1 MARIAVG
8 HLPDIVREYIAT
20 VLEPAGSRA
29 GGALP
34 MILGFAKVW
43 IPNQVIPKMITDK
56 KAVLESLYILDA
68 QGMVDV
74 DAVIEALSP
83 VLEEN
88 PFVWQGYRF
97 DKGDLEK
104 MREIASRYVGKEHQY
119 G

>member
-1 MARIAVG
+1 MARVAVG
-8 HLPDIVREYIAT
+8 HIPEIVREYIAT

-43 IPNQVIPKMITDK
+43 IPNQVIPKMISEK
-56 KAVLESLYILDA
+56 KNLLESFYLMDA
-68 QGMVDV
+68 QGMVDI
-74 DAVIEALSP
+74 DAVIEALTP
-83 VLEEN
+83 VLEQN

-97 DKGDLEK
+97 DRSDLEK
-104 MREIASRYVGKEHQY
+104 MREIANRYVSAENRY

>member
-1 MARIAVG
+1 MARVAVG
-8 HLPDIVREYIAT
+8 HLPEVVREYIAT

-43 IPNQVIPKMITDK
+43 IPNQVIPKMIADK
-56 KAVLESLYILDA
+56 KTLLESFYLMDE
-68 QGMVDV
+68 QGMMDV
-74 DAVIEALSP
+74 DAVIEALTP
-83 VLEEN
+83 VLEQN

-97 DKGDLEK
+97 DRNDLEK
-104 MREIASRYVGKEHQY
+104 MREIANRYAVRENGY

>member
-1 MARIAVG
+1 MARVAVG
-8 HLPDIVREYIAT
+8 HLPEIVREYIST
-20 VLEPAGSRA
+20 VLEPAGARA

-43 IPNQVIPKMITDK
+43 IPNQVMPKIISDK
-56 KAVLESLYILDA
+56 KTLLESMYLIDS

-74 DAVIEALSP
+74 DAVIDALTP
-83 VLEEN
+83 TLESN

-97 DKGDLEK
+97 DKGDLDK
-104 MREIASRYVGKEHQY
+104 MREIANRYASRENY